1 MSLKPRIP
9 ALLALADGTIAQGFS
24 VGASGTTG
32 GELCFNTSMTGY
44 QEIFTD
50 PSYYGQLM
58 MMTYPHIGNYGTSS
72 RDDEAAKVMVA
83 GIIVRDFSHD
93 YSNPMA
99 DSGLDEYLKRNG
111 IVGITG
117 LDTRKLVRHIRSS
130 GVMNAVISTE
140 ILDHTKLIQKAREW
154 VSMDGLEL
162 ATKVTRS
169 EAQTLSNGDGFRV
182 AVLDYGVKQNIL
194 NNFTQ
199 RGCSIRVFPA
209 KTAFSEINA
218 WNPDGYFF
226 SNGPG
231 DPNPM
236 DYAIETVQE
245 AKASGKPLFGICL
258 GHQIMA
264 LSEGI
269 EVGKMFVGHRGANH
283 PVKNVTTGL
292 VEITTQNH
300 GFSVKPESV
309 DPAVAQISHINLNDD
324 TVEGLQFKRFN
335 GFSVQYH
342 PEASPGPHDSSY
354 LFDQFIQRIAA
365 SKS

>member
-50 PSYYGQLM
+50 PSYHGQLM

-130 GVMNAVISTE
+130 GVMNAVIST
-140 ILDHTKLIQKAREW
+140 
-154 VSMDGLEL
+154 
-162 ATKVTRS
+162 
-169 EAQTLSNGDGFRV
+169 
-182 AVLDYGVKQNIL
+182 
-194 NNFTQ
+194 
-199 RGCSIRVFPA
+199 
-209 KTAFSEINA
+209 
-218 WNPDGYFF
+218 
-226 SNGPG
+226 
-231 DPNPM
+231 
-236 DYAIETVQE
+236 
-245 AKASGKPLFGICL
+245 
-258 GHQIMA
+258 
-264 LSEGI
+264 
-269 EVGKMFVGHRGANH
+269 
-283 PVKNVTTGL
+283 
-292 VEITTQNH
+292 
-300 GFSVKPESV
+300 
-309 DPAVAQISHINLNDD
+309 
-324 TVEGLQFKRFN
+324 
-335 GFSVQYH
+335 
-342 PEASPGPHDSSY
+342 
-354 LFDQFIQRIAA
+354 
-365 SKS
+365 